1 MLNSTNVQYFF
12 TVNDASLQTHRF
24 FCAQSATATAY
35 LRVKGRVGDHG
46 VDKHPQ
52 VVLDHEG
59 AHFQLGTLVF
69 ALATVLGDVV
79 S

>member
-1 MLNSTNVQYFF
+1 MQ
-12 TVNDASLQTHRF
+12 SLQIHSRF
-24 FCAQSATATAY
+24 AQLVSATAY
-35 LRVKGRVGDHG
+35 LRIKGRVSDHG